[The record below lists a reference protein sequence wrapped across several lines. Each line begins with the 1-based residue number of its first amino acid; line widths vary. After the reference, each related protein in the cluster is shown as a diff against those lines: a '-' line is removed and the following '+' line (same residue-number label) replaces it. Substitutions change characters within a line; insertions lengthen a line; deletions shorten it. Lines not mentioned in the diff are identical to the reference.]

1 MFVVILISL
10 NLLYPYTFTGVWYRT
25 FLLLGAIAS
34 FYTYQKLKQAKNDSW
49 IFRSLS
55 RLNYMF
61 LLVMFLCFFI
71 VFLNKDILY
80 NVYIFPF
87 YLILIGMYLGFI
99 SNGLSKKSFEDELG
113 KYGLERLGEQDIFA
127 LPLDEYR
134 TKVQAFKAYLRA
146 YSRKHLDS
154 QDTVL
159 FVESRMNPERTLT
172 AMLQTNLMSEDE

>member
-1 MFVVILISL
+1 MAQYKVLI
-10 NLLYPYTFTGVWYRT
+10 
-25 FLLLGAIAS
+25 I
-34 FYTYQKLKQAKNDSW
+34 
-49 IFRSLS
+49 
-55 RLNYMF
+55 
-61 LLVMFLCFFI
+61 
-71 VFLNKDILY
+71 
-80 NVYIFPF
+80 YI
-87 YLILIGMYLGFI
+87 I

-127 LPLDEYR
+127 LPSDEYR

>member
-1 MFVVILISL
+1 MKQYKTFVT
-10 NLLYPYTFTGVWYRT
+10 YTIG
-25 FLLLGAIAS
+25 
-34 FYTYQKLKQAKNDSW
+34 NDQ
-49 IFRSLS
+49 LT
-55 RLNYMF
+55 
-61 LLVMFLCFFI
+61 
-71 VFLNKDILY
+71 
-80 NVYIFPF
+80 
-87 YLILIGMYLGFI
+87 
-99 SNGLSKKSFEDELG
+99 KSFEAELE

-172 AMLQTNLMSEDE
+172 TMLQTNLMSEDE

>member
-1 MFVVILISL
+1 MKQYKTFVT
-10 NLLYPYTFTGVWYRT
+10 YTIG
-25 FLLLGAIAS
+25 
-34 FYTYQKLKQAKNDSW
+34 NDQ
-49 IFRSLS
+49 L
-55 RLNYMF
+55 
-61 LLVMFLCFFI
+61 
-71 VFLNKDILY
+71 
-80 NVYIFPF
+80 
-87 YLILIGMYLGFI
+87 
-99 SNGLSKKSFEDELG
+99 KKSFEAELE

-172 AMLQTNLMSEDE
+172 TMLQTNLMSADE

>member
-1 MFVVILISL
+1 MAQYKLLI
-10 NLLYPYTFTGVWYRT
+10 
-25 FLLLGAIAS
+25 I
-34 FYTYQKLKQAKNDSW
+34 
-49 IFRSLS
+49 
-55 RLNYMF
+55 
-61 LLVMFLCFFI
+61 
-71 VFLNKDILY
+71 
-80 NVYIFPF
+80 YI
-87 YLILIGMYLGFI
+87 I

>member
-1 MFVVILISL
+1 MAQYKVLI
-10 NLLYPYTFTGVWYRT
+10 
-25 FLLLGAIAS
+25 I
-34 FYTYQKLKQAKNDSW
+34 
-49 IFRSLS
+49 
-55 RLNYMF
+55 
-61 LLVMFLCFFI
+61 
-71 VFLNKDILY
+71 
-80 NVYIFPF
+80 YI
-87 YLILIGMYLGFI
+87 I

-127 LPLDEYR
+127 LPLGEYR

>member
-1 MFVVILISL
+1 MIRDMAQYKVLI
-10 NLLYPYTFTGVWYRT
+10 
-25 FLLLGAIAS
+25 I
-34 FYTYQKLKQAKNDSW
+34 
-49 IFRSLS
+49 
-55 RLNYMF
+55 
-61 LLVMFLCFFI
+61 
-71 VFLNKDILY
+71 
-80 NVYIFPF
+80 YI
-87 YLILIGMYLGFI
+87 I

-113 KYGLERLGEQDIFA
+113 KYGLERLEEQDIFA

>member
-1 MFVVILISL
+1 MEKSLCYRLIKEFIMEQYKVVIIYTISD
-10 NLLYPYTFTGVWYRT
+10 G
-25 FLLLGAIAS
+25 
-34 FYTYQKLKQAKNDSW
+34 KLKKALES
-49 IFRSLS
+49 
-55 RLNYMF
+55 
-61 LLVMFLCFFI
+61 
-71 VFLNKDILY
+71 
-80 NVYIFPF
+80 
-87 YLILIGMYLGFI
+87 
-99 SNGLSKKSFEDELG
+99 ELE
-113 KYGLERLGEQDIFA
+113 KYGLERVGEQDIFA